1 MRLLGLAALFAAGVL
16 LSVGL
21 GVGGAADVTT
31 TETATTTA
39 TVEQTTTEP
48 GTTAVA
54 TETVEQTTTVER
66 TTTRR
71 VIVSTPGTTTS
82 DSESA
87 SDTPTW
93 VWVVLAIL
101 AAAVIG
107 LVVALLTR
115 RSGGLAPAERRRR
128 LDHAIGTWAAQGW
141 AVQSQ
146 TSDSAVLERGGDL
159 VLVDVDEAGAV
170 STRPLSR

>member
-31 TETATTTA
+31 TQFTTS
-39 TVEQTTTEP
+39 VIEQTTTEP
-48 GTTAVA
+48 GTTVVTTA
-54 TETVEQTTTVER
+54 TVEQTTTVER

-71 VIVSTPGTTTS
+71 VLVTTAGTTTS

-93 VWVVLAIL
+93 VWVVLGIL

-107 LVVALLTR
+107 LVVALVTR
-115 RSGGLAPAERRRR
+115 RDRGLSPADRRRR

-141 AVQSQ
+141 ALQSQ
-146 TSDSAVLERGGDL
+146 SSDSAVLERDGDL
-159 VLVDVDEAGAV
+159 TLVSVDEAGQV
-170 STRPLSR
+170 TTRPLNR